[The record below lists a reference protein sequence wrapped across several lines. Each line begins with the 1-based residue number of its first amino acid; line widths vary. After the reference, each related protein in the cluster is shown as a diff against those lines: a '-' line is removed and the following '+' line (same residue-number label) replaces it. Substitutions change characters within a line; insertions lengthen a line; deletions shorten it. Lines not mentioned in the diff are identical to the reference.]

1 MFCDV
6 RRSLVFNTGRILQGA
21 HRGRALGCG
30 DPSTGLPASRLV
42 ASHFSV
48 MVNHAQVMTA
58 GPKVVGR
65 ALGYEITKEQL
76 GGVEVH
82 RHSGVVDNIVATEED
97 AFEHIRRFLRFGTEC
112 TLSPPKPPVKTTGCK
127 AA

>member
-1 MFCDV
+1 MPLPAGCSERSGTPGE
-6 RRSLVFNTGRILQGA
+6 RRRPCVGKEWRHYSALLIISNV
-21 HRGRALGCG
+21 LGCG
-30 DPSTGLPASRLV
+30 DLSAGLPASRLV

-82 RHSGVVDNIVATEED
+82 RYSGVVDNIVATEED
-97 AFEHIRRFLRFGTEC
+97 AFDHIRRFLRFGT
-112 TLSPPKPPVKTTGCK
+112 L
-127 AA
+127 